1 LKEIEMD
8 LSYLPLAT
16 TVYMPLWGAIVLG
29 VVTTIV
35 VIGLV
40 AMCRTIA
47 GDANKFERRAKN
59 AEDRCSVLENR
70 DQNTIRRVIAEEVAG
85 HTESQELINIM
96 RSAYETHYG
105 RFREEMVN
113 GFMDRS
119 SAMMGDLTDGLVT
132 GLMSSV
138 QPIYNDVGGESNFI
152 LPNGIKHA
160 YQKGRSIVVL
170 IENVAGLRS
179 ATFTGAS
186 LRSKEARVGTGVHH
200 NTERNGSQGYDEC
213 YRFNLSFPYTYFLF
227 TFRTNGEKKPSY
239 DKFNIFFRNSPLTS
253 IKQSLYP
260 APLLNMGDNDPTGG
274 QGYVCMGD
282 SVNDATSYK
291 SIAQMC
297 DELITEWWSRAFHN
311 DLNEGDFRDSPLG
324 DVLKWQQQSEKD
336 PYWACSRKWKHG
348 AKVRKILDGALRHEG
363 ASIPANDCRQQVE
376 AAAYEMTKQIN
387 HTVVQLKPES
397 YLTADAFEPA
407 AVQAFQNSINLLTN
421 KIIERIT

>member
-1 LKEIEMD
+1 M
-8 LSYLPLAT
+8 YLPLAT
-16 TVYMPLWGAIVLG
+16 VVYMPLWLSIVLG
-29 VVTTIV
+29 VVTTIGV
-35 VIGLV
+35 VGLIILL
-40 AMCRTIA
+40 RNIT
-47 GDANKFERRAKN
+47 FESFYHKQRAKN

-70 DQNTIRRVIAEEVAG
+70 DQTTIHRVIAEEVSK
-85 HTESQELINIM
+85 HNSSDELINIM
-96 RSAYETHYG
+96 RSAYESHYG
-105 RFREEMVN
+105 QFREGMVN

-119 SAMMGDLTDGLVT
+119 SAMMGDMTDTLVT
-132 GLMSSV
+132 SLMSSV
-138 QPIYNDVGGESNFI
+138 QPIFNDVGGENNFI

-170 IENVAGLRS
+170 IENPAGLRS
-179 ATFTGAS
+179 ATFTSAS
-186 LRSKEARVGTGVHH
+186 LRSKEKKVGTVVHH
-200 NTERNGSQGYDEC
+200 DTQRNGDRGYADC

-227 TFRTNGEKKPSY
+227 TFRANGEKKPSY

-282 SVNDATSYK
+282 SVNDATNYR

-324 DVLKWQQQSEKD
+324 DVLKWQQNSEKD
-336 PYWACSRKWKHG
+336 PYWACSRKWKNG

-363 ASIPANDCRQQVE
+363 ASIPAVDCRQQVE
-376 AAAYEMTKQIN
+376 AAAYEMTKKIN
-387 HTVVQLKPES
+387 HTVNQLKPDS
-397 YLTADAFEPA
+397 HLTVDVFEPF
-407 AVQAFQNSINLLTN
+407 AVQAFQNSLALLTN
-421 KIIERIT
+421 KIVERIT